1 MAEFKPIN
9 TQEEFDTAISARL
22 ERERSKYADYEDL
35 KQQVTTLTTERDTAN
50 YLSPEEAAKK
60 DAKIKGYETDSVKT
74 RIAREKG
81 IPAEMASRPTGETE
95 EEIMQDADTLAQI
108 FKASKGTAP
117 LFDNSQP
124 VGDDKDAALKEL
136 LQNLNN

>member
-1 MAEFKPIN
+1 MSEFKPIN
-9 TQEEFDTAISARL
+9 TQEEFDAAISARL
-22 ERERSKYADYEDL
+22 ERERGKYADYEDL
-35 KQQVTTLTTERDTAN
+35 KQQVTKLTTERDTAN
-50 YLSPEEAAKK
+50 QQLADAN
-60 DAKIKGYETDSVKT
+60 AKITKYETDSVKT

-81 IPAEMASRPTGETE
+81 IPAEMASRLTGETE

-124 VGDDKDAALKEL
+124 VGDDNDAALKQL
-136 LQNLNN
+136 LQNLSN